1 MSLFED
7 CDGFGMEVFGAGIEL
22 PEVGIELPEVGIE
35 LPVGRELPKVGIC
48 EPDEEL
54 VRDRVDE
61 DFWVLLPDFGI
72 RVPPFEDR
80 VRV

>member
-22 PEVGIELPEVGIE
+22 PGVGIE

-61 DFWVLLPDFGI
+61 DFWALLPDFGI